1 MGSAA
6 TDLYT
11 SVVNARRKHSGS
23 RPPQPDQSD
32 KVVTVEPKSADE
44 IAAVLTDPERYPT
57 PVRPV
62 GSGSS
67 TTRAARVACG
77 TLMDMTRLNQVLGM
91 TKRTVTVQAGMHL
104 RELDEY
110 LAEDG
115 YELIGAC
122 SDRNRT
128 VGGAISSPTMGVL
141 NDMEVRQFAAGVVSL
156 TLINGRGRKVEVT
169 QRTKDLLSLVRTSY
183 GLLGIIYSATLRI
196 RPRIATT
203 SRNSKID
210 FDEFLHLLPMLAE
223 QNIAMHAAC
232 YPFRD
237 RVYLE
242 QYFPD
247 TDRDD
252 SRDEAAMLPW
262 RLKDWASTTVLPKVA
277 EQSGKFKRLVLAEE
291 VINCAWL
298 FPVSRFAAA
307 LQTYRKY
314 CTRHY
319 RDSKFRCDLPADV
332 WFIGTDKSS
341 LLSPC
346 SDEPA
351 FALNIRSTRREGWD
365 DFILGFGEFATHF
378 HGAPL
383 FNQTPSFRPAYA
395 RRIYGERLHRFRTMR
410 QKLDPGDRLLNQYF
424 AEHLG

>member
-1 MGSAA
+1 MASTA

-11 SVVNARRKHSGS
+11 SVVNAGRKQAVPRSA
-23 RPPQPDQSD
+23 QPDQPD

-67 TTRAARVACG
+67 TTRAAKVASG
-77 TLMDMTRLNQVLGM
+77 TRMDMTRLNQVLGM
-91 TKRTVTVQAGMHL
+91 TKRTVTVQAGMRL
-104 RELDEY
+104 RELDDY

-115 YELIGAC
+115 FELTGAC
-122 SDRNRT
+122 SDRDRT
-128 VGGAISSPTMGVL
+128 IGGVISSPTLGVQS
-141 NDMEVRQFAAGVVSL
+141 DPDVRQFAASVVSL

-169 QRTKDLLSLVRTSY
+169 QRTQDLLSLVRTSY
-183 GLLGIIYSATLRI
+183 GLLGVIYSATLKI
-196 RPRIATT
+196 QPRVITT
-203 SRNSKID
+203 TRSSKVD
-210 FDEFLHLLPMLAE
+210 FDEFVRLLPEIAE
-223 QNIAMHAAC
+223 QQMAMHAAC

-242 QYFPD
+242 QRLPD
-247 TDRDD
+247 GG
-252 SRDEAAMLPW
+252 SNEAAMLPW

-298 FPVSRFAAA
+298 FPASRFTAA

-314 CTRHY
+314 CVRHY
-319 RDSKFRCDLPADV
+319 RDTRFRCDLPADV
-332 WFIGTDKSS
+332 WFIGEDKSS

-346 SDEPA
+346 FDEPA
-351 FALNIRSTRREGWD
+351 FALNIRSTRRDGWD
-365 DFILGFGEFATHF
+365 DFVLGFGEFATHF
-378 HGAPL
+378 HGTPV

-410 QKLDPGDRLLNQYF
+410 QKLDPEDRLLNQYF